1 MKKNTVALVFGI
13 LFGIAL
19 GAAAYFYLVLGI
31 VMSIAGNGV
40 VAYFMYLFVGLALV
54 TIVLSA
60 FARKNIMVTRV
71 GLTTTLSIALLCDV
85 YTVWQLFALASEGT
99 ADLAG
104 SIMFIICVCAP
115 LVFGII
121 ATVFAYLGK
130 KKEKPAN
137 LETVSETK

>member
-31 VMSIAGNGV
+31 IAGNGV

-130 KKEKPAN
+130 KKEKPEN